1 MQNIIFG
8 LISFLIAEFAF
19 GYGAKKLFK
28 KKKTDVSAVSRLC
41 GRMLC
46 DTAAFVYRK
55 YLVPGDGII
64 PVQQRSCLLRL
75 STTRSII
82 RLYRHRISL

>member
-28 KKKTDVSAVSRLC
+28 KKKPMYLQLLVCAAGCFAIQQLSYIVNIRCRVTASYRYSSALVCCS
-41 GRMLC
+41 
-46 DTAAFVYRK
+46 
-55 YLVPGDGII
+55 YLPLG
-64 PVQQRSCLLRL
+64 L
-75 STTRSII
+75 
-82 RLYRHRISL
+82 

>member
-28 KKKTDVSAVSRLC
+28 KKKTMYLQLLVCAAGRFAIQQLSYIVNIWCRVTASFGYSSAPVCC
-41 GRMLC
+41 G
-46 DTAAFVYRK
+46 
-55 YLVPGDGII
+55 YLPLG
-64 PVQQRSCLLRL
+64 R
-75 STTRSII
+75 
-82 RLYRHRISL
+82 